1 MGVTMKRILGM
12 SLLLSGAMLTGCGQP
27 APSGGG
33 TMSAQSAS
41 NGTYIVGAGFADSTG
56 EIAENSFFGYADLN
70 QVASGLH
77 DRMHARAFT
86 ITDPSNGKSVLIV
99 VVDSG
104 AISQAIHREVLKK
117 LAGKYGGR
125 FNESNVLISATH
137 THAAPGGFSEYAL
150 YGLTTLGFQK
160 ATFDAMVSGIVWA
173 ADRAVQSEAPASISF
188 GRSQLFGAS
197 AQRSVTAFVKNP
209 PAEQAL
215 FPNQIDPDM
224 AVLRFNRAGSTFAAM
239 SFFAV
244 HPTSLTNH
252 NTLASGDNKGYAS
265 YYWEKLMQ
273 GTPDQ
278 INQYR
283 SGRGFVAA
291 FPNTNAGDVTA
302 NLNLRPGSG
311 PTENEWENARI
322 IGEKQAVAAMNTPM
336 TVRVAGS
343 LDTRQKYVDMSRVVV
358 RAEFAPDAQPHTTCP
373 AAYKSAFAAGSTE
386 DGGGGDGLG
395 VKEGQSNA
403 LLAALGYVVFWP
415 SAELIRCQ
423 GNKEVTIPMGTTK
436 PYPMSPEVLPLEV
449 VKLGQLALVALPGEF
464 TITSGYRIKRTLA
477 QTLQIPLENV
487 LLMGY
492 TNAYA
497 GYNTTPEEYD
507 QQDYEGASTHFGPYT
522 VPAWQQ
528 NVAEL
533 GQAIRTGAP
542 VSNTIWPRDLSSQQ
556 ISLRTGVVY
565 DSVPFG
571 KNFGDVQ
578 TQPAASYAR
587 GQTASAVFWSA
598 HPKNNLRTEG
608 TFLEIQRLVNGN
620 WQAVR
625 DDADWDTVYRWKRNW
640 SDESLVTI
648 EWQIGQNVPAGT
660 YRIVHYG
667 DWKSGWTGQI
677 RPFSGV
683 SRSFSVQ

>member
-1 MGVTMKRILGM
+1 MKRILGM
-12 SLLLSGAMLTGCGQP
+12 SLLLSGAILTGCGQP

-56 EIAENSFFGYADLN
+56 EMAENNFFGYADLN
-70 QVASGLH
+70 QVGSGLH

-86 ITDPSNGKSVLIV
+86 ITDPGNGKSVLIV

-104 AISQAIHREVLKK
+104 MISQAIHREVLKK

-137 THAAPGGFSEYAL
+137 THSAPGGFSEYAL

-160 ATFDAMVSGIVWA
+160 ATFDAVVGGIVRA

-188 GRSQLFGAS
+188 GRSQLLGAS
-197 AQRSVTAFVKNP
+197 AQRSATAFVKNP

-224 AVLRFNRAGSTFAAM
+224 AVLRFNRAGSSFAAM

-244 HPTSLTNH
+244 HPTSLTSH
-252 NTLASGDNKGYAS
+252 NTLASSDNKGYAS
-265 YYWEKLMQ
+265 YYWEKLSQ
-273 GTPDQ
+273 GT
-278 INQYR
+278 QYR
-283 SGRGFVAA
+283 SGKGFVAA
-291 FPNTNAGDVTA
+291 FPNTNPGDVTA

-311 PTENEWENARI
+311 PTENEWDNARI
-322 IGEKQAVAAMNTPM
+322 IGEKQAVAAMSTPM
-336 TVRVAGS
+336 TVQVTGS
-343 LDTRQKYVDMSRVVV
+343 LDSRQKYVDMSRVVV
-358 RAEFAPDAQPHTTCP
+358 RAEFTPDAQPHTTCP

-395 VKEGQSNA
+395 VKEGQSNP
-403 LLAALGYVVFWP
+403 LLAALGYAIFWP
-415 SAELIRCQ
+415 SANLIHCQ
-423 GNKEVTIPMGTTK
+423 GDKEVTIPMGETK

-464 TITSGYRIKRTLA
+464 TIASGYRIKRTLA

-507 QQDYEGASTHFGPYT
+507 QQDYEGASTHFGPYS

-533 GQAIRTGAP
+533 AQAIRTGAP

-578 TQPAASYAR
+578 TQPAASYTR

-598 HPKNNLRTEG
+598 HPKNNLRNEG
-608 TFLEIQRLVNGN
+608 TFLEIQRLENGT
-620 WQAVR
+620 WQTVR
-625 DDADWDTVYRWKRNW
+625 DDADWDTTYRWKRNW
-640 SDESLVTI
+640 TDESLVTI

-667 DWKSGWTGQI
+667 DWKNGWTGQI

-683 SRSFSVQ
+683 SRSFGVQ